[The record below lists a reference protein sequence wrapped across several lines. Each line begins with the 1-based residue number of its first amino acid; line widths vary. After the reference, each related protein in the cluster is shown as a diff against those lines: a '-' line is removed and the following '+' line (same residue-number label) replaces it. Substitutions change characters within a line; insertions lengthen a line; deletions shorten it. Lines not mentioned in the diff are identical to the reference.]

1 MFFILAV
8 LAVGFE
14 TIFSSVDE
22 EIGSFELCLRIFT
35 EAALLPTYTNFS
47 FSLDLTSVPGTAG
60 IFLFSLKI
68 NLAMILYSLT
78 SFNSDRTDYDE
89 FTSSNNPLVAF
100 TSDPSTH
107 RQCFEVNITNDRAV
121 ESTEGFNLSLALV
134 DGSNIPV
141 SVNPDT
147 SEVEITDNDC

>member
-1 MFFILAV
+1 
-8 LAVGFE
+8 
-14 TIFSSVDE
+14 
-22 EIGSFELCLRIFT
+22 
-35 EAALLPTYTNFS
+35 
-47 FSLDLTSVPGTAG
+47 
-60 IFLFSLKI
+60 
-68 NLAMILYSLT
+68 MILYSLT

-89 FTSSNNPLVAF
+89 FTSSNNPLVTF